1 MSESSWSGAFRP
13 VLVVLG
19 AAFLAAYSVLALWY
33 PRPASV
39 TVVAVSVLAVAWLA
53 FLLDYAVRLALT
65 ARGERGHFVAH
76 NIVALLSIALP
87 PVRAARVV
95 QLLVKLPSFQHSV
108 GARVRTRILG
118 SAIAYS
124 IVFVYMSS
132 LAALVAERD
141 APGAT
146 ITTFGDAIWWAI
158 VTIATVGYVDV
169 YPVTPLGRIYGAALM
184 AGGFAMLGV
193 ASATIVSYISEK
205 TRAESTR

>member
-65 ARGERGHFVAH
+65 ARDERGHFVAN

-87 PVRAARVV
+87 PAFEVELNTREHTTNAGVGDPHLDGTRSTWPHLYEMMGSGTTISGRGSGSTVR
-95 QLLVKLPSFQHSV
+95 P
-108 GARVRTRILG
+108 
-118 SAIAYS
+118 
-124 IVFVYMSS
+124 
-132 LAALVAERD
+132 
-141 APGAT
+141 
-146 ITTFGDAIWWAI
+146 
-158 VTIATVGYVDV
+158 
-169 YPVTPLGRIYGAALM
+169 
-184 AGGFAMLGV
+184 
-193 ASATIVSYISEK
+193 
-205 TRAESTR
+205 